1 MCNPPKARRMFEL
14 HPTFI
19 VMSILTSLLCFG
31 CAAQTKG
38 KNCNPPSG
46 WETIAEISKGKT
58 LIIGE
63 VHGTN
68 EIPDAFTSYVCAV
81 AEREDRVLV
90 GLEINEFYEDV
101 LNLADKSNEPGK
113 VLREQMN
120 GPSSMNHWSLK
131 DGRGSQAMLRNMIKL
146 YDLDN
151 VVIVPFLRPQAVVI
165 PENLTSQE
173 DIEAWLNNALQE
185 ESQTKHEEALASAL
199 IEKKESSHSMIV
211 LVGNLHAAKASF
223 QGFASTKP
231 MAMFLPQT
239 TITLN
244 AEYDAGESSNL
255 SSDGTN
261 SQKYSLNG
269 NRKGTPNHVNNR
281 MMGLSSK
288 LNPHY
293 DGYFYVGQITSSAP
307 VIDE

>member
-1 MCNPPKARRMFEL
+1 MFEL

-19 VMSILTSLLCFG
+19 VMSILTSLICFG
-31 CAAQTKG
+31 CAAQTQG

-120 GPSSMNHWSLK
+120 GPSSMNHWSL
-131 DGRGSQAMLRNMIKL
+131 
-146 YDLDN
+146 N

-185 ESQTKHEEALASAL
+185 ESQTKHEESLASAL